1 MAIAWEL
8 YGRGL
13 NNAADTLVKSLQTR
27 DIAGA
32 LTGVDLTSPDGA
44 LQASK
49 ILISKGK
56 MQEGMT
62 LAQLAMQE
70 RNRREELGMR
80 REDLGLR
87 RQAEERQGSQFNR
100 QFDLSQQQFG
110 QTQKQQDR
118 AYELQRATAQERP
131 KVEFVDDGNGGKKP
145 VKIMPNGQV
154 QAITVTN
161 QNGEPAPPDV
171 GNPYGGGKF
180 NADQGKAAGFSDRML
195 QSEGILSGINGVGG
209 ISDAPMGRQ
218 GWWDSTVSGIPKLG
232 NTITSEKYQKY
243 EQAQRDFINAQLRRE
258 SGAAIS
264 SGEFDSAKKQYFPQ
278 PGDTPAVVEQ
288 KAANRRAS
296 IEAMGREGGQSYRP
310 RYVFDE
316 KGRVV
321 PFKGA
326 PPQGQSQPGAASR
339 PSQSPAAT
347 PQGAN
352 PKVLGPAPQGS
363 PEGRTGS
370 INGQKIVVRNGMI
383 ELAE

>member
-8 YGRGL
+8 YGQGL

-131 KVEFVDDGNGGKKP
+131 KVEFVDDGKGGKKP
-145 VKIMPNGQV
+145 VKIMPNGD
-154 QAITVTN
+154 VTAVPVRN
-161 QNGEPAPPDV
+161 PDGTPAAPDV

-209 ISDAPMGRQ
+209 VSDAPAGWQ
-218 GWWDSTVSGIPKLG
+218 GLKDRAASMIPGG
-232 NTITSEKYQKY
+232 NFITSEKYQKY

-264 SGEFDSAKKQYFPQ
+264 SGEFESAKKQYFPQ
-278 PGDTPAVVEQ
+278 PGDPPSLIEQ
-288 KAANRRAS
+288 KAANRRAA

-326 PPQGQSQPGAASR
+326 PPQGQQQPGAAER
-339 PSQSPAAT
+339 PPQSPAAT
-347 PQGAN
+347 PQGGN

-383 ELAE
+383 EIAE